1 MVQAT
6 VFKGSKAN
14 IAVKDTIE
22 LPDTL
27 TGDKVLVKIT
37 YSGLCGTGKFSIPIS
52 FYFHH
57 QMTVADNLDRSP
69 LRM

>member
-6 VFKGSKAN
+6 VYKGSKAN
-14 IAVKDTIE
+14 IAVKDTVE

-37 YSGLCGTGKFSIPIS
+37 YSGLCGTGKCYQISIS
-52 FYFHH
+52 FPICI
-57 QMTVADNLDRSP
+57 NR
-69 LRM
+69 R